1 MYPTMASANRI
12 GGYSQGE
19 GNDAPRNCNPF
30 CNNVAVESKK
40 RNLESRSQAPANPL
54 VASEMGQLT
63 PLERN
68 KVYEDIHG
76 VADIPEEDP
85 EVTMK
90 LLDDLKEEIR
100 KIKERAAYNKAH
112 FRAPSR
118 VEDPKFLLMFLRDAS
133 FDVRLAAKK
142 VIAHFRSKAALFG
155 MDKVADPIT
164 FDDLDEDDKE
174 SVLSGA
180 FQFLSGT
187 DQSGRAVM
195 FYHGR
200 YINAKSWEN
209 YVSIEF
215 VLRADPM
222 FAPSS

>member
-1 MYPTMASANRI
+1 MASATRI
-12 GGYSQGE
+12 GGFCQGE

-30 CNNVAVESKK
+30 CHHGAVESRK
-40 RNLESRSQAPANPL
+40 RNFEAPSQAPANPL
-54 VASEMGQLT
+54 VAAEMSQLT
-63 PLERN
+63 ALERN

-90 LLDDLKEEIR
+90 LLDELKEEIR
-100 KIKERAAYNKAH
+100 KIKERAEYNKAH

-155 MDKVADPIT
+155 MDKVANPIT

-174 SVLSGA
+174 SLLSGSI
-180 FQFLSGT
+180 QFLSET
-187 DQSGRAVM
+187 DQSGRSVM

-200 YINAKSWEN
+200 YINAKSWKN
-209 YVSIEF
+209 YVSTQF
-215 VLRADPM
+215 VLCVDPM
-222 FAPSS
+222 FAPPS